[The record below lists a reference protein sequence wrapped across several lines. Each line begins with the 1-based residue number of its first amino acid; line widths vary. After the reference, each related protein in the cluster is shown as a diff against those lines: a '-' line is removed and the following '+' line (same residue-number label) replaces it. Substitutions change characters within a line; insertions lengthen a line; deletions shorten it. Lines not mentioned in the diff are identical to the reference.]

1 MILETPPRTWR
12 RLPTVILNAPAR
24 GNTSTDVE
32 KTLAVYGPSELT
44 RKHLHRRGEDCDAGD
59 RSPKVL
65 RNTSTDVEKTTTI
78 YSLSIPD
85 WKHLHGRGED
95 ANKRKGANIA
105 VETPP
110 RTWRRRRHLVVGKK
124 ATGNTS
130 TDVEKTRI
138 SALAPTEFWKH
149 LHGRGE
155 DPAQGLCRSAQ
166 DRNTSTD
173 VEKTQYQQQLH
184 KQTRKH
190 LHGRGEDQKLKS
202 PLRL

>member
-1 MILETPPRTWR
+1 M
-12 RLPTVILNAPAR
+12 
-24 GNTSTDVE
+24 E

-44 RKHLHRRGEDCDAGD
+44 RKHLHGRGEDCDAGD

-65 RNTSTDVEKTTTI
+65 RNTSTDGEKTTTI

-85 WKHLHGRGED
+85 WKHLHGRGEDLLFGLPSCAVPETPPRTWRRRRACHRHRPGNGNTSTDVEKTRISALAPTEFWKHLHGRGED

-130 TDVEKTRI
+130 TDVEKTR
-138 SALAPTEFWKH
+138 S
-149 LHGRGE
+149 
-155 DPAQGLCRSAQ
+155 
-166 DRNTSTD
+166 
-173 VEKTQYQQQLH
+173 
-184 KQTRKH
+184 
-190 LHGRGEDQKLKS
+190 
-202 PLRL
+202 